1 MKKKFVFRLVRDT
14 YTNGTTLGKLYDP
27 EGTYVCETLEDIVR
41 GWGIKHGGTTA
52 IPTTAGGDPYK
63 LLVSLSQR
71 FKRRMVMIYT
81 EKNGYELKRN
91 GISFKG
97 IRIHGGN
104 RNNNTWGCLLV
115 ASRRVDAETIQG
127 TQEAK
132 VLALVDHYL
141 TKGEVF
147 LEVVNLSQNQ

>member
-1 MKKKFVFRLVRDT
+1 MKKKYTFKLFRDDYPNV
-14 YTNGTTLGKLYDP
+14 TTFGKLYDP
-27 EGTYVCETLEDIVR
+27 EGNYVCETLEDIVR

-52 IPTTAGGDPYK
+52 IPHTQGGEPYK
-63 LLVSLSQR
+63 LLVSMSQR

-104 RNNNTWGCLLV
+104 RSNNTWGCLLV
-115 ASRRVDAETIQG
+115 ASRRVDKETIQG

-132 VLALVDHYL
+132 VLALVESYL
-141 TKGEVF
+141 AKGEVF
-147 LEVVNLSQNQ
+147 LEVQNLPQAS